1 MARDR
6 LTAYAEGARQGA
18 PEATQVADRFHLL
31 QNLAEALDQVF
42 ATNGQVLN
50 AVNAALRQQ
59 PMPLSDSAA
68 AVPVPLP
75 STPTPALQRSAQRQT
90 RRQTTYDQVW
100 TLHRQGWTVRA
111 IAQQVGISQR
121 TVQRDLQTAPFVG
134 RQRRSDRG
142 RSLVDPYKAALLE
155 RWNAGCHTAARLFRA
170 PNSVATPEVIPS
182 SPPMPAG
189 CVRPRA

>member
-42 ATNGQVLN
+42 TMHGQVLN

-59 PMPLSDSAA
+59 PMPLSNSAA

-75 STPTPALQRSAQRQT
+75 STPTPAQQRAAQR
-90 RRQTTYDQVW
+90 
-100 TLHRQGWTVRA
+100 
-111 IAQQVGISQR
+111 
-121 TVQRDLQTAPFVG
+121 
-134 RQRRSDRG
+134 
-142 RSLVDPYKAALLE
+142 
-155 RWNAGCHTAARLFRA
+155 
-170 PNSVATPEVIPS
+170 
-182 SPPMPAG
+182 
-189 CVRPRA
+189 